1 MGSMVHNFFDK
12 KTGSGGKANVNEV
25 LAQELYKPVT
35 KVLKIRE
42 VNVMFK
48 DNILMPDWAEMGSL
62 SSKNWGIKYLLC
74 VIDLFT
80 KSAWIKDNKA
90 KSVLVVLLKS

>member
-48 DNILMPDWAEMGSL
+48 DNILMPD
-62 SSKNWGIKYLLC
+62 
-74 VIDLFT
+74 
-80 KSAWIKDNKA
+80 
-90 KSVLVVLLKS
+90 